1 MTQRNIMKPWLS
13 LVVLGLGLA
22 IVGCDRQAD
31 PTQAA
36 ASNASPATAAIA
48 QTPAQPSA
56 TQRESETAPTTA
68 KSPQVSKANI
78 PPGRYGIGST
88 DQALD
93 VEGEQYRYLDAE
105 VTQPWRSASELQ
117 MVKAGVIDDGKN
129 YWCLSTMAPKSS
141 GAIACSENGWVTG
154 TVNASATSNERKQ
167 LFSCWTKDTKQ
178 ISLHD
183 AGDTI
188 EYRFGKIEY
197 ALEQQPKFVA
207 ELELKVPR
215 AEVENYQWSGFGRNM
230 LYSVTVPNGNVRYR
244 VFWSLDKLD
253 KTHTPEGGVEVIEN
267 GKSIATVNCQGEMVN
282 NLKGFAL

>member
-1 MTQRNIMKPWLS
+1 MIQRNIMKPWLA

-22 IVGCDRQAD
+22 IVGCNRQAD

-36 ASNASPATAAIA
+36 ASNASPTTAALA
-48 QTPAQPSA
+48 QTPAQTSA
-56 TQRESETAPTTA
+56 TQREPETAPTTA

-141 GAIACSENGWVTG
+141 GAIACSKEGWNQAVSHPSAP
-154 TVNASATSNERKQ
+154 VNRTIFLCATSDGKHIELNDLGK
-167 LFSCWTKDTKQ
+167 
-178 ISLHD
+178 
-183 AGDTI
+183 TI
-188 EYRFGKIEY
+188 QYSFGE
-197 ALEQQPKFVA
+197 PGVTP
-207 ELELKVPR
+207 ELELRVPR
-215 AEVENYQWSGFGRNM
+215 SQVANYQWSGFGRNM
-230 LYSVTVPNGNVRYR
+230 TYSVTVPNGNVSYR

-253 KTHTPEGGVEVIEN
+253 KSHTPESGVEVIEN
-267 GKSIATVNCQGEMVN
+267 DTSIATVNCQGEMVN